1 MVLVLLCSVNVLL
14 RIFAPLNNILLLLS
28 LSERGLC
35 FQEGILSLL
44 GGLKLK
50 IGGTPEVAYSVCKKK
65 VKKTKKVSFFIL
77 FSFILPQSFFPDTEF
92 SLDHTSEFFG
102 PLSNKKQSKCPL
114 PLLCPFSFA
123 LSCFHRN
130 TSVFCS
136 ISSRLCYLNT
146 HIHTLT
152 HTRECQ
158 LYSLIEHLPISS
170 AFTHFTFHP
179 IFLIITLLRIA
190 EL

>member
-1 MVLVLLCSVNVLL
+1 MLSGRYIEFAGRFKIKNWRNPGGC
-14 RIFAPLNNILLLLS
+14 IFCL
-28 LSERGLC
+28 
-35 FQEGILSLL
+35 QEKG
-44 GGLKLK
+44 
-50 IGGTPEVAYSVCKKK
+50 
-65 VKKTKKVSFFIL
+65 FFIL